1 MPDVRWASMEHSDSG
16 SSDNVSALQR
26 GFAVLDCFAASQ
38 APLGNSEVS
47 RMTGIPRP
55 TVTRLIATLVS
66 LGHLRPAREGERF
79 ELAAGVVRLAE
90 AFLGALDVRGFARPH
105 LVALSEA
112 TGASSYL
119 GVRDG
124 TDVLVVEAARAR
136 SAVAFLGA
144 DIGTRMALAS
154 SALGRAW
161 LIGVDDTTRAVVL
174 KQLRAKAR
182 KGAEAVPPDAW
193 LTEAR
198 LAGFAVSLGDWHA
211 DIHAV
216 GVPVRSAAGEVF
228 TINCGGPSFVMPAE
242 RLLTTA
248 VPAALAAAAAIARDI
263 GGRAGQELTR
273 PSSPSDATPHK
284 QRRRPS
290 SQVPHALKAS

>member
-1 MPDVRWASMEHSDSG
+1 MLTMDRPE
-16 SSDNVSALQR
+16 SSSADNVSALQR
-26 GFAVLDCFAASQ
+26 GFAVLDCFAASRV
-38 APLGNSEVS
+38 PLGNSDIS
-47 RMTGIPRP
+47 RLTGIPRP

-105 LVALSEA
+105 LVALAEA

-124 TDVLVVEAARAR
+124 TDVLVIETARAR
-136 SAVAFLGA
+136 SAVALLGA

-161 LIGVDDTTRAVVL
+161 LIGVDDTTRSLVL

-182 KGAEAVPPDAW
+182 KDAAAVPSDAW

-228 TINCGGPSFVMPAE
+228 TINCGGPSFVMSAE
-242 RLLTTA
+242 RVRTVA
-248 VPAALAAAAAIARDI
+248 APATLAAAAAIARDI
-263 GGRAGQELTR
+263 GGHAGQEITR
-273 PSSPSDATPHK
+273 PTERPDPAPRS
-284 QRRRPS
+284 QRGRS
-290 SQVPHALKAS
+290 TLQVSHAIRAS